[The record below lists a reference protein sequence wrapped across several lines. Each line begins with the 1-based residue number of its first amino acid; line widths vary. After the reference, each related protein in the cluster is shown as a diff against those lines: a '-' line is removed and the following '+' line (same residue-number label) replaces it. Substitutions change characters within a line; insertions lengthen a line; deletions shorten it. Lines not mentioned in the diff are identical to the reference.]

1 MALCRSG
8 PIPVTEPC
16 SLTTPGVKAV
26 YLNYYVLTQTNSR
39 KGGTSVKRRTGIII
53 ALASAVAMLALAG
66 CSGSDDA
73 STTTAATGSGTTAP
87 VEPAAVVPEAPSFT
101 AVEVAEQHGVEITSP
116 TGHDED
122 QAPEFTGLTKWL
134 NSPPLTM
141 TELQGEVVLVDFWTY
156 T

>member
-8 PIPVTEPC
+8 PIPVTEPR
-16 SLTTPGVKAV
+16 SLTTLGVKAV
-26 YLNYYVLTQTNSR
+26 YLNHYVLTQTNSR
-39 KGGTSVKRRTGIII
+39 KGGMSVKRRTGIII
-53 ALASAVAMLALAG
+53 ALASAVAVLALAG

-73 STTTAATGSGTTAP
+73 STTTASEAASTAP
-87 VEPAAVVPEAPSFT
+87 AEPAAVVPEAPSFS

-134 NSPPLTM
+134 NSSPLTM
-141 TELQGEVVLVDFWTY
+141 EELQGEVVLVDFWTY